1 MKDEEKKENL
11 SAGADE
17 EIVIEDDVDGSA
29 DALKKLREKLKKCE
43 ADKVEY
49 LTGWQRAKA
58 DFVNARREEEERRRE
73 LAKFSEKNLILDF
86 LNLADSFD
94 RLFANKEG
102 WDKVDKN
109 WRQGMEYLH
118 AQLSGILKSRGVEA
132 MESEGKPFDPREHE
146 SIGEVS
152 VDKKEN
158 DGIVMEEMRKGYKM
172 HNAVIRPSLVKVGK
186 IINKESRG

>member
-1 MKDEEKKENL
+1 MRYMNDEEKKEDIVSDVDGEDIIIEDEDEN
-11 SAGADE
+11 SAGAM
-17 EIVIEDDVDGSA
+17 
-29 DALKKLREKLKKCE
+29 KKLREKLKKCQME
-43 ADKVEY
+43 KEEY
-49 LTGWQRAKA
+49 LAGWQRAKA
-58 DFVNARREEEERRRE
+58 DFVNARREDEERRKD
-73 LAKFSEKNLILDF
+73 LIKFSEKNLILDF
-86 LNLADSFD
+86 INLADSFD

-102 WDKVDKN
+102 WDKIDKN

-118 AQLSGILKSRGVEA
+118 TQLVGILKSRGVEA
-132 MESEGKPFDPREHE
+132 MESAGKQFDPREHE

-186 IINKESRG
+186 IL